1 MAQIY
6 INDLTL
12 TKVYTMKQ
20 KSDVPD
26 TLSSFIHE
34 VGIPH
39 SIHSDDTPELKHW
52 RFKQLCKEYGIA
64 NTYTE
69 PYSPWQN
76 RAESNIRELKWH
88 VGKKMKARNVLKA
101 L

>member
-1 MAQIY
+1 LAFLILY
-6 INDLTL
+6 IPIDAKEITEG
-12 TKVYTMKQ
+12 K
-20 KSDVPD
+20 
-26 TLSSFIHE
+26 
-34 VGIPH
+34 
-39 SIHSDDTPELKHW
+39 
-52 RFKQLCKEYGIA
+52 FKQLCSDYSIPCTLA
-64 NTYTE
+64 E